1 MVPWNEEISG
11 DYNDYEEIK
20 TYTLDSNRIILKGNN
35 GLYNFAIWKDDNFL
49 YALQLEIV
57 MSEKDLNFIIESIK

>member
-20 TYTLDSNRIILKGNN
+20 TYILDSNRIILKGNN
-35 GLYNFAIWKDDNFL
+35 GLYNVAIWKYYNFS
-49 YALQLEIV
+49 YSLQLEIV

>member
-35 GLYNFAIWKDDNFL
+35 GLYNVAIWKYYNFS
-49 YALQLEIV
+49 YSLQLEIV